1 MHQLA
6 RSVVSEVVVY
16 FNFGFS
22 GVDID
27 SSSISQ
33 YALTE
38 LLSHLRD
45 SVTVRAF
52 NQEVCSENLAV
63 SELEIDEIVFVTQ
76 HNTLPETLKKFNFK
90 ISFKVFHK
98 SSTVTSSVFED
109 IDKIT
114 NKMFEKITKTS
125 FVPEFECS
133 PCFVKPDF
141 CATCTR
147 QHVCGILAIV

>member
-52 NQEVCSENLAV
+52 NQEVCSENIAI
-63 SELEIDEIVFVTQ
+63 SQLEIDEIVFVTQ